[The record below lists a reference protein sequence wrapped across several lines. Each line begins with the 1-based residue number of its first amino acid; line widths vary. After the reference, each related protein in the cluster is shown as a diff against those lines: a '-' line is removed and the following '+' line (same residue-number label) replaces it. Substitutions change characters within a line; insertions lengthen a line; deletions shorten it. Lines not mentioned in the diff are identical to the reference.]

1 MPCGKHLKGH
11 ALHKYLGIRTIDVG
25 RPGHHYIRVGI
36 KTKKGKRGGRTEMI
50 GGLKKHKR

>member
-1 MPCGKHLKGH
+1 MPCGKHLHGH

-36 KTKKGKRGGRTEMI
+36 KRKNGKRGGRTERI
-50 GGLKKHKR
+50 GGLKKYK